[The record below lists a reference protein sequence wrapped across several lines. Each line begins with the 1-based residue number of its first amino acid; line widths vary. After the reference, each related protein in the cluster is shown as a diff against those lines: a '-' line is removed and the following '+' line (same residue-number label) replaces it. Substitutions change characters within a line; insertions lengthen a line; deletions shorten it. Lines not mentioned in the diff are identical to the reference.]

1 MFKFF
6 QSNHSY
12 VSHHKPTEFY
22 PAQPA
27 VKAAQDAR
35 FIAPYVSKTQ
45 AAAIADALHGEH
57 KERVMAQIVS
67 IASVIETMAV
77 SSEQAGLDDRAMVYL
92 HYTLR
97 NWHWYIIERGANDDI
112 NQMFG
117 YVVLV
122 GGGHER
128 VNFRAI
134 SIKDLI
140 AHGCTLDLSFVPC
153 SLAEV
158 KQRYRRH

>member
-12 VSHHKPTEFY
+12 VAHHTPTEFH
-22 PAQPA
+22 PAPPA

-35 FIAPYVSKTQ
+35 FIAPYISKAQ
-45 AAAIADALHGEH
+45 AAAITNELYGKH

-67 IASVIETMAV
+67 IANVIETMAV
-77 SSEQAGLDDRAMVYL
+77 SPEQAGLDECATVYL

-97 NWHWYIIERGANDDI
+97 NWHWYIIERGANDDA
-112 NQMFG
+112 NEMFG

-122 GGGHER
+122 GGRHER

-140 AHGCTLDLSFVPC
+140 AHGCTLDLAFLPC
-153 SLAEV
+153 PLAEV
-158 KQRYRRH
+158 KQLYRRH